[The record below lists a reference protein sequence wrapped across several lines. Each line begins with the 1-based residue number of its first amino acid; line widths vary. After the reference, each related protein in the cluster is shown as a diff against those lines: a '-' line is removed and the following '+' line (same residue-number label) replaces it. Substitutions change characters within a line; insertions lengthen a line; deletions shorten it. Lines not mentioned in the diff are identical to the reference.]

1 MTARHTCTRTDQAI
15 QWVVW
20 HFAELLAVTAPLVL
34 AALVSGWFA
43 LGSVVAGGAW
53 AGHEIAARRRD
64 RASETGAPQQITT
77 DTDTTPFPALAA
89 GTREH
94 KEGA

>member
-20 HFAELLAVTAPLVL
+20 HFAELLAVAAPLVL
-34 AALVSGWFA
+34 AALFSGWFA
-43 LGSVVAGGAW
+43 VGSVVVGGAW
-53 AGHEIAARRRD
+53 AGHEIAVRRR
-64 RASETGAPQQITT
+64 SPETADAPQQIAAAETA
-77 DTDTTPFPALAA
+77 PVPALTA
-89 GTREH
+89 GHREH

>member
-1 MTARHTCTRTDQAI
+1 MTARHTSTRTDQAI

-20 HFAELLAVTAPLVL
+20 HFAELLAVAAPLVL

-53 AGHEIAARRRD
+53 AGHEIAVRRRARD
-64 RASETGAPQQITT
+64 EKTVAPQQIATT
-77 DTDTTPFPALAA
+77 DTEPFPALAA

>member
-20 HFAELLAVTAPLVL
+20 HFAELLAVAAPLVL
-34 AALVSGWFA
+34 AALFTGWLA
-43 LGSVVAGGAW
+43 LGSVLAGGAW
-53 AGHEIAARRRD
+53 AGHEIAVRRRD
-64 RASETGAPQQITT
+64 RAPETGAPQQITS
-77 DTDTTPFPALAA
+77 DTDTTPFPALTAA
-89 GTREH
+89 TREL

>member
-20 HFAELLAVTAPLVL
+20 HFAELLAVAAPLVL
-34 AALVSGWFA
+34 AALLTGWFA
-43 LGSVVAGGAW
+43 LGSAVVAAAW
-53 AGHEIAARRRD
+53 AGHEIAARRRGPEAD
-64 RASETGAPQQITT
+64 AAPQQIAAA
-77 DTDTTPFPALAA
+77 DPAPVPALTA
-89 GTREH
+89 GHHEH

>member
-1 MTARHTCTRTDQAI
+1 MTARHTSTRTDQAI

-34 AALVSGWFA
+34 AALFTGWFA

-53 AGHEIAARRRD
+53 AGHEIAARRRGNGP
-64 RASETGAPQQITT
+64 ETVAPQQITT
-77 DTDTTPFPALAA
+77 TDTAPAPALAA
-89 GTREH
+89 GARKH
-94 KEGA
+94 KEA

>member
-20 HFAELLAVTAPLVL
+20 HFAELLAVAAPLVL
-34 AALVSGWFA
+34 AALLSGWFA

-53 AGHEIAARRRD
+53 AGHEIAARRR
-64 RASETGAPQQITT
+64 TGSPEPVAPQQITT
-77 DTDTTPFPALAA
+77 TDTASLPALAA